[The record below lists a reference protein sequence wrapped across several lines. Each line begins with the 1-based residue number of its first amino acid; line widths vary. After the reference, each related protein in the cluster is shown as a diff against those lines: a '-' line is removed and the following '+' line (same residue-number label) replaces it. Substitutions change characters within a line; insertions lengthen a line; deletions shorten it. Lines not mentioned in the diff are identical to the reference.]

1 MAITTIHPII
11 SVHSNDP
18 KPSLWITY
26 LTKQSFWC
34 VNKMDKFEPYDRNI
48 EPDADIIAALEK
60 DPSPENIDAFVEEVM
75 RSNHFCLLNALPAVV
90 GTKWPITE
98 SIYWY
103 FLEILPPLD
112 YRKKTKGFA
121 MCEAKTGNIRSAYY
135 LEAGQY
141 WHEYVELEGRD

>member
-1 MAITTIHPII
+1 MSMSKNHPII
-11 SVHSNDP
+11 SVHSNNP

-26 LTKQSFWC
+26 LTKQSYWC
-34 VNKMDKFEPYDRNI
+34 IHQMEKFEPYDRNI

-60 DPSPENIDAFVEEVM
+60 DPSPENVEAFVEDVM
-75 RSNHFCLLNALPAVV
+75 RSNHFCLLNALPAVA

-98 SIYWY
+98 AIYWY
-103 FLEILPPLD
+103 FKEILPPLD

-121 MCEAKTGNIRSAYY
+121 VSESKTGNVHSVYY
-135 LEAGQY
+135 LENGQY